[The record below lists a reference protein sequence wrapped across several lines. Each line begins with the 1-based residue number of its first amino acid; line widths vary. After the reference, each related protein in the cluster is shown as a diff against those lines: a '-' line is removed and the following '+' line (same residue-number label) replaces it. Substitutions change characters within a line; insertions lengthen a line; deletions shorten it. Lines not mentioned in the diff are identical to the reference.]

1 MRMTQDAC
9 YEGGTPPP
17 RASRWR
23 RWIVDPVLGQLRQ
36 GITPEKIALTI
47 ALGSAIGIFPVMG
60 ATTFLCGVAGV
71 AFKLNQP
78 ILQTINYLLYPVQVA
93 LILVFVRI
101 GEMIYRATPVT
112 LSLGQFME
120 KFRASPRQF
129 FSEFA
134 SLFLYGITAWVLLA
148 PLVACAL
155 YYGLRP
161 LLRRAAVRVNS

>member
-1 MRMTQDAC
+1 MTSDAC
-9 YEGGTPPP
+9 IEGGAPPP
-17 RASRWR
+17 SRWR

-36 GITPEKIALTI
+36 GITPEKIALTL
-47 ALGSAIGIFPVMG
+47 ALGGAIGIFPVMG
-60 ATTFLCGVAGV
+60 ATTFLCGIAGV

-101 GEMIYRATPVT
+101 GEWIYRATPVT
-112 LSLGQFME
+112 LSLSEFMA
-120 KFRASPRQF
+120 KFRASPRGF

-134 SLFLYGITAWVLLA
+134 SLFLYGISAWLLVA
-148 PLVACAL
+148 PLVAFAL

-161 LLRRAAVRVNS
+161 LLRRASARLS